1 MPTFL
6 DHHPTTPMP
15 PEMAQAV
22 IEKIKAGKP
31 DEHGTVGIN
40 VIVGQE
46 QTWCLTNAPN
56 AGAVHKGHQAIGINL
71 GAGDVTEVRS
81 GSGNLNRGIVD
92 RQR

>member
-22 IEKIKAGKP
+22 IDKIKSGKP
-31 DEHGTVGIN
+31 DEHGAVALN

-46 QTWCLTNAPN
+46 QTWCLAEAPN
-56 AGAVHKGHQAIGINL
+56 ADAVHKGHEGIGIHL
-71 GAGDVTEVRS
+71 GAGDITEVQT
-81 GSGNLNRGIVD
+81 LA
-92 RQR
+92 